1 MLKNGVERPT
11 VLEATVG
18 FYVPDAHRPILG
30 IYTRPST
37 DRDHAR
43 TAIDYTVLVM
53 HSHIRPR
60 FSHNCT
66 IAWSTRAGAAAEAA
80 ARFHRIKGAHD
91 AYGIGGGKSGRC
103 CCCLLPL
110 LLEPV
115 DGVLGR
121 GEGAR
126 RLLEQLVVHRR
137 QLVTATRAGEHTSA
151 VRALFTAACKEKA
164 CVCVFYAHMVILSS
178 SSSSIVKA
186 DASDVTTRAYLPLP
200 AAFFPPDGTMRP
212 ARNCICSR
220 RPPPPVGTP
229 LVGFKSRES

>member
-1 MLKNGVERPT
+1 MSQLVGGWCWVGDADLRRAEPDPGPRGGGRSSTREARDRIGAVSGRVFAQNGVERPT

-18 FYVPDAHRPILG
+18 FYVPDAHRPIRS
-30 IYTRPST
+30 THDPRPT
-37 DRDHAR
+37 ADHAR

-53 HSHIRPR
+53 HSHIRRR

-66 IAWSTRAGAAAEAA
+66 IAWRTRAGAAAEAA

-151 VRALFTAACKEKA
+151 VRALFTAACKKKA
-164 CVCVFYAHMVILSS
+164 CVSS
-178 SSSSIVKA
+178 MRTWSSY
-186 DASDVTTRAYLPLP
+186 RL
-200 AAFFPPDGTMRP
+200 
-212 ARNCICSR
+212 R
-220 RPPPPVGTP
+220 RRQ
-229 LVGFKSRES
+229 S

>member
-1 MLKNGVERPT
+1 MRGAGRPEAEPDRGRSRA
-11 VLEATVG
+11 LETREARDRIGAVSG
-18 FYVPDAHRPILG
+18 RVFAQKWRGEANRSRGHRRFLRPG
-30 IYTRPST
+30 RASSDPIYTRPST

-151 VRALFTAACKEKA
+151 VRALFTAACKKKA
-164 CVCVFYAHMVILSS
+164 CVSS
-178 SSSSIVKA
+178 MRTWSSY
-186 DASDVTTRAYLPLP
+186 RL
-200 AAFFPPDGTMRP
+200 
-212 ARNCICSR
+212 R
-220 RPPPPVGTP
+220 RRQ
-229 LVGFKSRES
+229 S